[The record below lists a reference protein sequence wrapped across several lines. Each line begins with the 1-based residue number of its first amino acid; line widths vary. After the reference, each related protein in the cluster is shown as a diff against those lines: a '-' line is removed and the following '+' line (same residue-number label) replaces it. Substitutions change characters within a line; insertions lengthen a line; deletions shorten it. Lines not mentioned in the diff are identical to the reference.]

1 MPLDVVA
8 DAPVNWTVPKLA
20 KGTSESP
27 SSKSSTIH
35 SAFSWHSAG
44 WREKVCVIVWPE
56 RWFTSVAEPAV
67 VEVAVTVAVI
77 ESPARTLKPVK
88 SEALAGY
95 HSNQAIMMHR
105 TEDLKRI
112 RSGKNGR
119 FD

>member
-1 MPLDVVA
+1 M
-8 DAPVNWTVPKLA
+8 
-20 KGTSESP
+20 
-27 SSKSSTIH
+27 
-35 SAFSWHSAG
+35 
-44 WREKVCVIVWPE
+44 IVWPE

-112 RSGKNGR
+112 RSGKNGS
-119 FD
+119 FY

>member
-1 MPLDVVA
+1 MHLEDEGFAALLLLVCAVGAKLSPDPRVLA
-8 DAPVNWTVPKLA
+8 D
-20 KGTSESP
+20 GTDN
-27 SSKSSTIH
+27 
-35 SAFSWHSAG
+35 WHSAG

-95 HSNQAIMMHR
+95 HSNQAIMVHR
-105 TEDLKRI
+105 AEDLKQI
-112 RSGKNGR
+112 RSGKNGS